1 MLKGFVIKEIKNDIK
16 EVYDAIG
23 IDWFSFILG
32 GLAAIWIIL
41 KLIIN

>member
-16 EVYDAIG
+16 EVYDVIS

-32 GLAAIWIIL
+32 GITATW
-41 KLIIN
+41 N